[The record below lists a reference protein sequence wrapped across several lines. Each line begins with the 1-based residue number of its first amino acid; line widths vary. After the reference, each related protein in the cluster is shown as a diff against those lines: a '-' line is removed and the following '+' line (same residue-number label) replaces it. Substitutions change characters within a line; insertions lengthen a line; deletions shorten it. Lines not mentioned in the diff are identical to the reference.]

1 MLFEVG
7 RRYVFRPRL
16 VQADFAD
23 ATPLVFRPIVAL
35 TADGTTIAGRNT
47 LRIQEEL
54 REANHTV
61 ERL

>member
-1 MLFEVG
+1 
-7 RRYVFRPRL
+7 
-16 VQADFAD
+16 
-23 ATPLVFRPIVAL
+23 VAL